1 MLVGEGISFSSLD
14 GLGHLH
20 GRLSGDAYRIVN
32 NWLETVRSGDPEK
45 VANLYDEKGVLM
57 GTVAQNVKQG
67 RTVIKTYF
75 DSFLKKR
82 PVGFL
87 NSIVFQE
94 LGPSYA
100 VADGNYTF
108 ELDDKDGTRIRVP
121 ARFTFVVDLNTGL
134 ILTHHSSSTPGGETT
149 SI

>member
-1 MLVGEGISFSSLD
+1 MLVGEGTTFSGLD
-14 GLGHLH
+14 GLGLH
-20 GRLSGDAYRIVN
+20 GRTSQEKTYRIVHR
-32 NWLETVRSGDPEK
+32 WLQTVKSGDPQK
-45 VANLYDEKGVLM
+45 VADLYAERGVLL

-67 RTVIKTYF
+67 RSVIKTYF

-82 PVGFL
+82 PVGVID
-87 NSIVFQE
+87 SIIFQD
-94 LGPSYA
+94 LGANYA